1 MDWREAGMETWES
14 WCLLFSWDQRWQSGR
29 LAWHKRSKRERD
41 VCGKFSSDE
50 GKRNTWVG
58 SKEYEGSFPQAP
70 FSEMATKWDCSCKVC
85 FQHSIQSDSPKN
97 RCWLLL
103 LLQTL
108 RFTDCETGACCSH
121 CSLLDLMR
129 IGSHHS
135 FYNPSNHNT
144 QWANLRL
151 EKVICSLTND
161 LIRQD
166 KSKKKKIHR
175 SYWARNKI
183 TFLL

>member
-1 MDWREAGMETWES
+1 M
-14 WCLLFSWDQRWQSGR
+14 
-29 LAWHKRSKRERD
+29 
-41 VCGKFSSDE
+41 
-50 GKRNTWVG
+50 G

-166 KSKKKKIHR
+166 KSKKKKFTDLTGPEIKLHFYCNNLNFIKDSSHLR
-175 SYWARNKI
+175 KSTPHKTSLGLI
-183 TFLL
+183 